1 MGVFY
6 ALFDLPRIPK
16 LGDSRFSRGL
26 KPVRGLGVD
35 ELSERYCCGIFGATI
50 MATDALLTDADR
62 EEALSWAYV
71 RAIAGYVGY
80 TVSEE
85 DFDRDGI
92 DLRIHAGGYLS
103 PSIGL
108 QLKATIRLGE
118 PRSDGS
124 YRFRLPLRNYDRLI
138 RPSQIPRY
146 LVVLDL
152 PEGEADWLGVSPESL
167 VMRKCC
173 YWVSL
178 KGGPPV
184 LGQGNVTVRIP
195 MANRFDPGALRY
207 LIELSRQGA

>member
-1 MGVFY
+1 M
-6 ALFDLPRIPK
+6 PK
-16 LGDSRFSRGL
+16 PGDSWFSRGL

-35 ELSERYCCGIFGATI
+35 ELSERHCCGIFGATI

-62 EEALSWAYV
+62 EESLSWAYV
-71 RAIAGYVGY
+71 WAVARYIGYA
-80 TVSEE
+80 VSEE

-92 DLRIHAGGYLS
+92 DLRIHAGGYLI

-108 QLKATIRLGE
+108 QLKATIRLRK

-124 YRFRLPLRNYDRLI
+124 YRFCLPIRNYDRLI

-152 PEGEADWLGVSPESL
+152 PEGEADWLGVSSESL
-167 VMRKCC
+167 VMRRCC

-178 KGGPPV
+178 KESRPV
-184 LGQGNVTVRIP
+184 LGQGSVTVRVP
-195 MANRFDPGALRY
+195 MANRFDPGTLRY
-207 LIELSRQGA
+207 LIDLSRQGA